1 MSASEPRSS
10 FRVAGGFARANP
22 VPTTVQSFLSKAVA
36 TCLPSRPV
44 APVMRAVF
52 AMVVVVRSLGA
63 FRDRGVVDRELCHQP
78 AESLLTRR
86 SARLSYL
93 HSHVHALKAAY
104 YSVATVHEVVS
115 ETSR

>member
-22 VPTTVQSFLSKAVA
+22 VPTTAQSCLSKALT

-63 FRDRGVVDRELCHQP
+63 FRDRGVVDRELVDASVRQVVIFTF
-78 AESLLTRR
+78 TRSR
-86 SARLSYL
+86 SRQ
-93 HSHVHALKAAY
+93 HI
-104 YSVATVHEVVS
+104 TV
-115 ETSR
+115 